1 MVASAL
7 EECEYKIR
15 FTSKG
20 RNLWMPTLSN
30 IGGGLHAN
38 VSLLHVD
45 HVQEA
50 LRVCVC
56 VYECHDDTPTETRK
70 MTTYK

>member
-1 MVASAL
+1 
-7 EECEYKIR
+7 
-15 FTSKG
+15 
-20 RNLWMPTLSN
+20 MPTLSN